1 DLVPYVHHLPR
12 DGGPHRRRARRAQ
25 ARAGVHL
32 GVDGGAQARRVR
44 AHPGVSGPCRQRP
57 GEDAMSAAERKAAP
71 EEGWESLTVDELR
84 EELESRG
91 LKKSGTKDE
100 LVARL
105 TEDDEAGAA
114 PEEETEEQPARPRGS
129 AETITE
135 EKKAA
140 PTRPDGAVIV
150 SASAKY
156 VRSAPR
162 KARLV

>member
-1 DLVPYVHHLPR
+1 
-12 DGGPHRRRARRAQ
+12 
-25 ARAGVHL
+25 
-32 GVDGGAQARRVR
+32 
-44 AHPGVSGPCRQRP
+44 
-57 GEDAMSAAERKAAP
+57 MSAAERKAAP

-114 PEEETEEQPARPRGS
+114 PEEEPEEQPARPRGS

-156 VRSAPR
+156 VRSASTSLPDFPITIPGR
-162 KARLV
+162 AVWMLTSTSVLFFLIVMLDRPAWASLFSMCSRILMSSSR